1 MAIVRALALAL
12 TLGLVAASPVGAA
25 AAQRGAASAE
35 RVDPKLYAAIRREG
49 LQHSQAMGFVT
60 GLADGIGARLMGSPN
75 LRKAYSWS
83 QDQLRGLGASDVHVE
98 DMGEFGLSWRQDN
111 AWMRMSAPDSMVFIA
126 QAGPWSASSHGVQEG
141 DAVAAEISSAVDFE
155 RYRGK
160 LAGKIV
166 LLGPMRP
173 VPQPAA
179 PLSVR
184 YSDKALSSGAAV
196 QAQRDYYATRAEHLA
211 ARSREYLFKA
221 ERLRF
226 LEAEH
231 VLAVVI
237 PSRDA
242 ESGGGTG
249 LLELDNSELG
259 GRVWRAA
266 ERPTFPV
273 MFVAIE
279 DFGRAWRLARG
290 GAPVKL
296 QFDIATTDLGEHEH
310 GYNVIGDIKGS
321 DPRLAPQIVLVGAHL
336 DSWASGTGATDDG
349 AGVAIALE
357 AVRILHAVG
366 AQPRRTIRVVLYGGE
381 EEGLLGSEAY
391 AAKHLGQVPRST
403 DADQLALPVSG
414 WRRRIGPMT
423 PGPEYPAFDVAYN
436 LDHGDGRIRAVFAG
450 GNPALANVYRQWIAS
465 LRDLGVQTVF
475 DMKSWPADQSTFSEL
490 DLPGVLFLQD
500 PLDYD
505 SRSHHTNMD
514 TVERISPPDIA
525 QAATVTAIFLINSAD
540 REAPLPRPAPRQ

>member
-1 MAIVRALALAL
+1 
-12 TLGLVAASPVGAA
+12 
-25 AAQRGAASAE
+25 
-35 RVDPKLYAAIRREG
+35 
-49 LQHSQAMGFVT
+49 
-60 GLADGIGARLMGSPN
+60 
-75 LRKAYSWS
+75 
-83 QDQLRGLGASDVHVE
+83 
-98 DMGEFGLSWRQDN
+98 
-111 AWMRMSAPDSMVFIA
+111 
-126 QAGPWSASSHGVQEG
+126 
-141 DAVAAEISSAVDFE
+141 
-155 RYRGK
+155 
-160 LAGKIV
+160 
-166 LLGPMRP
+166 
-173 VPQPAA
+173 
-179 PLSVR
+179 
-184 YSDKALSSGAAV
+184 
-196 QAQRDYYATRAEHLA
+196 
-211 ARSREYLFKA
+211 
-221 ERLRF
+221 
-226 LEAEH
+226 
-231 VLAVVI
+231 
-237 PSRDA
+237 
-242 ESGGGTG
+242 
-249 LLELDNSELG
+249 
-259 GRVWRAA
+259 
-266 ERPTFPV
+266 
-273 MFVAIE
+273 
-279 DFGRAWRLARG
+279 
-290 GAPVKL
+290 
-296 QFDIATTDLGEHEH
+296 
-310 GYNVIGDIKGS
+310 
-321 DPRLAPQIVLVGAHL
+321 
-336 DSWASGTGATDDG
+336 
-349 AGVAIALE
+349 
-357 AVRILHAVG
+357 VG